1 MADKVLGKS
10 EAGKYIKKIMTK
22 LKTTRNNLKRAL
34 DVIDDDLRTLDI
46 ILRQANELQLAKV
59 QRVAQLQQNADSAA
73 NSLTSVLSDLTRGVA
88 DNIR

>member
-34 DVIDDDLRTLDI
+34 DIVDQDLRTLDSY
-46 ILRQANELQLAKV
+46 LRVVNEIQLAKV
-59 QRVAQLQQNADSAA
+59 QRVAHLQENADAAA

>member
-73 NSLTSVLSDLTRGVA
+73 TNLTSVLSDFSLGVA
-88 DNIR
+88 DNVR